1 MRVYYFPKKNI
12 IIVAVA
18 LVLALG
24 MLSWGLLQQRSA
36 PTVSGPGEPIFQGN
50 SGAKAVAITV
60 NVDWG
65 EEYIPEMLKQFKE
78 AGAHVTFFVTGRWA
92 EKNPDLLKQMAAAG
106 HSIQNHGYRHLH
118 FNSLSADQGSA
129 EIKKA
134 EEIIQGITGTKT
146 SYFASPYGE
155 FNANVVAAAQAAN
168 YKFIMWS
175 VDTVD
180 WKKPLPETIVS
191 RVIKKVHNDA
201 IILMHPTEPTVKA
214 LPDLLKQLQAEKYK
228 MLTIDKVVL
237 DQDAAAERGD
247 KSDVDK
253 QGDKSNADK

>member
-1 MRVYYFPKKNI
+1 MRIYYFPKKNI

-18 LVLALG
+18 LVLAVG
-24 MLSWGLLQQRSA
+24 MMSWGFFAQQSA
-36 PTVSGPGEPIFQGN
+36 VTTSDLREPIFQGN

-65 EEYIPEMLKQFKE
+65 EEYIPEMLKQFK
-78 AGAHVTFFVTGRWA
+78 AADAKVTFFVTGRWA
-92 EKNPDLLKQMAAAG
+92 EKNPELLKQMAKEG

-118 FNSLSADQGSA
+118 FNSLSAEQGSA

-134 EEIIQGITGTKT
+134 EEIIKGITGTKT
-146 SYFASPYGE
+146 RYFASPYGE
-155 FNANVVAAAQAAN
+155 FNSNVVAAAAN
-168 YKFIMWS
+168 IDYKLIMWS

-180 WKKPLPETIVS
+180 WKRPLPETIVS

-214 LPDLLKQLQAEKYK
+214 LPEMLKQLQAEKYK

-237 DQDAAAERGD
+237 DQTFNPDRGE
-247 KSDVDK
+247 KANEK
-253 QGDKSNADK
+253 K

>member
-1 MRVYYFPKKNI
+1 MRIYYFPKKNI
-12 IIVAVA
+12 VIVAIA

-24 MLSWGLLQQRSA
+24 MMGWGMLAQQSA
-36 PTVSGPGEPIFQGN
+36 MTTSDLREPIFQGN

-65 EEYIPEMLKQFKE
+65 EEYVPEMLKQFK
-78 AGAHVTFFVTGRWA
+78 AADAKVTFFVTGRWA
-92 EKNPDLLKQMAAAG
+92 EKNPDLLKQMAKEG

-118 FNSLSADQGSA
+118 FNSLSAEQGSA

-134 EEIIQGITGTKT
+134 EEIIKGITGTKT
-146 SYFASPYGE
+146 RYFASPYGE
-155 FNANVVAAAQAAN
+155 FSSNVVAAAAN
-168 YKFIMWS
+168 IDYKLIMWS

-180 WKKPLPETIVS
+180 WKRPLPETIVS
-191 RVIKKVHNDA
+191 RVMKKVHNDA

-214 LPDLLKQLQAEKYK
+214 LPEMLKQLQAEKYK

-237 DQDAAAERGD
+237 DQ
-247 KSDVDK
+247 S
-253 QGDKSNADK
+253 SNPDRSEKTDENK